1 MAEEAVEEGGK
12 QEEGGKKKPILL
24 IVIVLVVLL
33 AAGGGAAAFFMLKK
47 GDDPKEAKKT
57 EEKAA
62 ETVIKPIEEPFV
74 VNLADTDSARYLKV
88 KIELEIPSEEVA
100 PEIEKRLPQI
110 SDQIIMLLSSK
121 TYEEVSTVAGKQAL
135 KQAMLASINKGLKKD
150 CQLLNV
156 YFSEFVV
163 Q

>member
-1 MAEEAVEEGGK
+1 MAEEEVEEGGK
-12 QEEGGKKKPILL
+12 AEGGKKKPILL

-47 GDDPKEAKKT
+47 GGDAKETKKT

-74 VNLADTDSARYLKV
+74 VNLADTDSSRYLKV
-88 KIELEIPSEEVA
+88 KVELEIASEKFA
-100 PEIEKRLPQI
+100 PELEKRLPQI

-121 TYEEVSTVAGKQAL
+121 TYEEISTVAGKQAL
-135 KQAMLASINKGLKKD
+135 KQAMLTNINKGLNEDSKV
-150 CQLLNV
+150 LNV
-156 YFSEFVV
+156 YFSEFVI